1 MHFDEAIVFLIVA
14 AAAAYLARRAIRR
27 RQEPGCGGC
36 GSCPGAGAAPK
47 PEPAGGSDLIQLELT
62 PRKSVRRG

>member
-27 RQEPGCGGC
+27 RREPGCGGC
-36 GSCPGAGAAPK
+36 GSSPGASAAPG
-47 PEPAGGSDLIQLELT
+47 PEPVGGSDLIQLELT
-62 PRKSVRRG
+62 PRNPARHG